1 MSKILIIEDNN
12 EIRENT
18 AELLMLA
25 GYTVE
30 TAANGKEGVKKA
42 IEHEPDVIVCDIMM
56 PELDGYGVKQLLA
69 DNERLKDI
77 PFIFLTAKAD
87 KSDFRKGMGLGAD
100 DYLTK
105 PFEEIDLMNSI
116 KIRLEKASKQIKSGA
131 ESLDSKSIQ
140 EFVNQV
146 IQDKKKVKFEKRD
159 IIYRESDYASFSYY
173 IVSGKVKTFRI
184 NEDGKELI
192 FDIFKENDVIG
203 MWDILKGGEYSE
215 SVSCLEDTELIKIH
229 KDDVHQY
236 IKGQVVDAGSLIQ
249 IFAEELKEREDRLI
263 SMAYD
268 SVRMRVATALSML
281 EDVYRKNESNAVF
294 KVQREDLAAMVG
306 TSAESVIRTL
316 SDFKKEGLISIKKN
330 EIFIQDSAGLR
341 NLRF

>member
-1 MSKILIIEDNN
+1 MSRILIIEDNQ

-25 GYTVE
+25 GYSVE
-30 TAANGKEGVKKA
+30 TAENGKAGVKMA
-42 IEHEPDVIVCDIMM
+42 IEIVPDLIICDIMM
-56 PELDGYGVKQLLA
+56 PELDGYGVRQLLA
-69 DNERLKDI
+69 DNIKLKDV

-87 KSDFRKGMGLGAD
+87 KSDFRKGMNMGAD

-105 PFEEIDLMNSI
+105 PFDETDLMNSI
-116 KIRLEKASKQIKSGA
+116 KLRLEKASKQIKSGA
-131 ESLDSKSIQ
+131 ESLTPKSIQ

-146 IQDKKKVKFEKRD
+146 IKDKKKVRFSKRD
-159 IIYRESDYASFSYY
+159 VIYRESDFALFSYF
-173 IVSGKVKTFRI
+173 IVSGKVKTYRI
-184 NEDGKELI
+184 NEEGKELI

-203 MWDILKGGEYSE
+203 MWDVLKGAEYSE

-236 IKGQVVDAGSLIQ
+236 ISGQVVDAGALIQ
-249 IFAEELKEREDRLI
+249 IFAQELKEREDRLI

-268 SVRMRVATALSML
+268 SVRMRLATALTVL
-281 EDVYRKNESNAVF
+281 EDVYKHKEDNTVF

-306 TSAESVIRTL
+306 TSTESVIRTL

-330 EIFIQDSAGLR
+330 EIFIQNSQGLR
-341 NLRF
+341 HLRF

>member
-1 MSKILIIEDNN
+1 MSRILIIEDNP

-25 GYTVE
+25 GYDIEVAE
-30 TAANGKEGVKKA
+30 NGKAGVKKA
-42 IEHEPDVIVCDIMM
+42 MEIEPDLIICDIMM
-56 PELDGYGVKQLLA
+56 PELDGYGVKQLLS
-69 DNERLKDI
+69 DNLKLKDI

-87 KSDFRKGMGLGAD
+87 KTDFRKGMNLGAD

-116 KIRLEKASKQIKSGA
+116 KLRLDKASKQIKSGA
-131 ESLDSKSIQ
+131 ESLNPKSIQ
-140 EFVNQV
+140 DFVNQV
-146 IQDKKKVKFEKRD
+146 IRDKKKVRFDKRD
-159 IIYRESDYASFSYY
+159 VIYRESDYALFSYF

-192 FDIFKENDVIG
+192 FDIFKDNDVIG
-203 MWDILKGGEYSE
+203 MWDVLKGAEYSE

-236 IKGQVVDAGSLIQ
+236 ISGQVVDAGSLIQ

-268 SVRMRVATALSML
+268 SVRMRVATALTVL
-281 EDVYRKNESNAVF
+281 EDVYHQNGANTIF

-306 TSAESVIRTL
+306 TSTESVIRTL
-316 SDFKKEGLISIKKN
+316 SDFKKEGLISIQKN
-330 EIFIQDSAGLR
+330 EIFINDSEGLR

>member
-30 TAANGKEGVKKA
+30 TAENGKVGVKKA
-42 IEHEPDVIVCDIMM
+42 IEHEPDVVICDIMM

-87 KSDFRKGMGLGAD
+87 KTDFRKGMGLGAD

-105 PFEEIDLMNSI
+105 PFDEVDLMNSI
-116 KIRLEKASKQIKSGA
+116 KLRLEKASKQRESGS
-131 ESLDSKSIQ
+131 EGLMLKSIQ
-140 EFVNQV
+140 EFVDHV
-146 IQDKKKVKFEKRD
+146 IVDKKKVRFEKRD
-159 IIYRESDYASFSYY
+159 IIYRESDYALFSYY

-215 SVSCLEDTELIKIH
+215 SVSCLEDAELIKIH

-268 SVRMRVATALSML
+268 SVRMRVATALCVL
-281 EDVYRKNESNAVF
+281 EDVYKKNENNAVF

-330 EIFIQDSAGLR
+330 EIFIQDSTGLR